1 VGGSVSF
8 VSGLQQETINKMKN
22 NLTDDKQACKVVS
35 MAELFDI
42 TRRAISDSGVSRYS
56 ISKATGVDEAA
67 LCRFVHGQ
75 RGLSVESVET
85 ILDHLGYNIQVIQRE
100 SEVQ

>member
-1 VGGSVSF
+1 
-8 VSGLQQETINKMKN
+8 MKN
-22 NLTDDKQACKVVS
+22 NLTDDKRSYKVVS

-42 TRRAISDSGVSRYS
+42 TRRAILGSGVSRYS

-100 SEVQ
+100 SEDNNG